1 MSAMRPHAPS
11 AIPLSPSAL
20 PLSLAALTVGL
31 LLSGCGGGTKTVTAA
46 SAPTQTTTTS
56 AQPATKTTST
66 ATTTPSTSTVPAQT
80 TTSGGTSGP
89 ASTPA
94 RTAPAP
100 AFTKPEGGGEGLSG
114 AEAVVRAK
122 GFTATDT
129 SDYRSGQAL
138 RVLIGTRNGS
148 SDGHG
153 QQAFF
158 FVNNSYIGTDAK
170 EPSATVKVMAQSDT
184 EVTLAYQLY
193 RANDPLCCPGG
204 GQTTVRFQLNNG
216 KLAPLDPIPPASST
230 TGLSRQ

>member
-1 MSAMRPHAPS
+1 V
-11 AIPLSPSAL
+11 
-20 PLSLAALTVGL
+20 AALTVGV

-46 SAPTQTTTTS
+46 SAPATAQTTTTS
-56 AQPATKTTST
+56 TQPTTTST
-66 ATTTPSTSTVPAQT
+66 ATTTPPASTAPAQT

-89 ASTPA
+89 TSTPA

-100 AFTKPEGGGEGLSG
+100 AFTKPEGGGSEGLSG
-114 AEAVVRAK
+114 AEAVIRAK

-129 SDYRSGQAL
+129 SNYHSNQAL
-138 RVLIGTRNGS
+138 RVLIGTRSGS

-170 EPSATVKVMAQSDT
+170 EPSATVKVVSQSDT
-184 EVTLAYQLY
+184 EVTLAYPLY
-193 RANDPLCCPGG
+193 RSSDPLCCPGG

-216 KLAPLDPIPPASST
+216 KLAPLNPIPPASSS

>member
-1 MSAMRPHAPS
+1 MGAMRPHAS
-11 AIPLSPSAL
+11 AIPLSM
-20 PLSLAALTVGL
+20 AALTVGL

-46 SAPTQTTTTS
+46 SAPATAQTTTTS
-56 AQPATKTTST
+56 TQPTRTRTTGT
-66 ATTTPSTSTVPAQT
+66 ATTTPPTSTAPTQT

-89 ASTPA
+89 TSTPA

-100 AFTKPEGGGEGLSG
+100 AFTKPEGGSEGLSG

-122 GFTATDT
+122 GFTAIDT
-129 SDYRSGQAL
+129 SDYHSNQAL
-138 RVLIGTRNGS
+138 RVLIGTRSGS

-170 EPSATVKVMAQSDT
+170 EPSATVKVVSQSDT
-184 EVTLAYQLY
+184 EVTLAYPLY
-193 RANDPLCCPGG
+193 HSSDPLCCPGG
-204 GQTTVRFQLNNG
+204 GQATVRFQLNNG
-216 KLAPLDPIPPASST
+216 KLAPLDPIPPASSS